1 MTDTNVPDVA
11 PRPIFFAWARSFWA
25 FLLTIALI
33 LTDAGA
39 PAASALGALAAM
51 LFGWDRD
58 AAAQTAADLLPLLSL
73 VIAAHQRSG
82 AARPYTVVM
91 SKETLS

>member
-1 MTDTNVPDVA
+1 MTDATPK
-11 PRPIFFAWARSFWA
+11 PIFFAWARSFWA

-39 PAASALGALAAM
+39 PAASALGTLAAM
-51 LFGWDRD
+51 IFGWDRE
-58 AAAQTAADLLPLLSL
+58 AAAQTAAELLPLLSL
-73 VIAAHQRSG
+73 LIAAHQRSG
-82 AARPYTVVM
+82 AARPYTVVV